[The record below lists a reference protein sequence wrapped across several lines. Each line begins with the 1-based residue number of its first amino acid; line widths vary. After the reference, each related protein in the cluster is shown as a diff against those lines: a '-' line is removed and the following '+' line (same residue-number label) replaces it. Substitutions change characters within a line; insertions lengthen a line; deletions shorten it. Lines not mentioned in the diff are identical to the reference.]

1 MTERQIKISS
11 YDVYPN
17 SLAKPSALQRYMQQ
31 TAREDCDQAG
41 CTCRFMRE
49 RNTVFVITKLGL
61 EIYRPPEEG
70 ETITIK
76 TYNDSI
82 TGITFD
88 REFEFFS
95 GGDLIARCSSLW
107 VLVKYDDRTLVRP
120 RSFGFDFECAGIHGA
135 PAVELPRAISSE
147 GLIKCG
153 EREVRLSDLDE
164 NDHLNN
170 CVYPDIAL
178 DSVDGFD
185 GKSSFVSSATVIF
198 RHEARRGD
206 ILEVSSSPLENG
218 ICRVFARDITSGNPC
233 FESAFGFKS
242 V

>member
-17 SLAKPSALQRYMQQ
+17 SMAKPSALQRYMQQ

-41 CTCRFMRE
+41 CTYRFMRE

-70 ETITIK
+70 ETITVK

-107 VLVKYDDRTLVRP
+107 VLVKYDDR
-120 RSFGFDFECAGIHGA
+120 IHGA

-147 GLIKCG
+147 GLIKRG

-178 DSVDGFD
+178 DSVAGFD

-218 ICRVFARDITSGNPC
+218 ICRVFAKDITSGNPC